1 MTVGMSC
8 RGGWKTE
15 FWRDIKNK
23 GPGMDAYWMLYIEI
37 ATNYIKRGTGDNKVI
52 RLACQSLEKMRGR
65 DFHMG
70 CSYETLK
77 FRILRKDFDETV
89 V

>member
-15 FWRDIKNK
+15 FWRGIKNK
-23 GPGMDAYWMLYIEI
+23 GPGMEAYWMLYIEI

-52 RLACQSLEKMRGR
+52 RLAC
-65 DFHMG
+65 
-70 CSYETLK
+70 
-77 FRILRKDFDETV
+77 
-89 V
+89 